1 MDNRK
6 SVTPAVGS
14 DVATVYAAI
23 ELSMKSWVVAVQ
35 SVRQERPG
43 RHQLAAHDT
52 AGLWGLIERER
63 AALLRLGYRRVRV
76 VSCYEAGRDG
86 FWLHRFLV
94 AQGAESQVVDPGSIL
109 VNRRA
114 RRAKSDRLDVEG
126 LLRLVIRHDAGDR
139 YLGRMV
145 VAPSVEEEDRRR
157 PERERGRLLG
167 ERTAH
172 NNRIK
177 GLLATQGI
185 YGYKPLR
192 PDRWVQLAGLRCAGG
207 VPLPRQL
214 RAELEHELE
223 RLDLAEA
230 QIAAVEKARRAALKT
245 GAANTDEMA
254 ARVQLLMRLKGIEI
268 EGASGLAHE
277 VLYRTFANRRAVA
290 GYVGLGSSPFKSG
303 SIDHDQGIA
312 KAGNRRARSLLIQL
326 AWQWVR
332 HQPQS
337 AITKWYKAQ
346 LGDGQ
351 SRAKKRKLIVAVARR
366 LLVALWR
373 YVTTGETPD
382 GAGFKAL
389 SAG

>member
-6 SVTPAVGS
+6 SVIPAVGS

-23 ELSMKSWVVAVQ
+23 ELSMQSWVVAVQ

-52 AGLWGLIERER
+52 AGLWALIERER
-63 AALLRLGYRRVRV
+63 AALRALGYGRVRV
-76 VSCYEAGRDG
+76 VTCYEAGRDG
-86 FWLHRFLV
+86 FWLHRFLL

-157 PERERGRLLG
+157 PERERGRLLS

-192 PDRWVQLAGLRCAGG
+192 PDRWVRLAALRCADGS
-207 VPLPRQL
+207 PLPEHL
-214 RAELEHELE
+214 RTEIAHELE
-223 RLDLAEA
+223 RLDLTDV
-230 QIAAVEKARRAALKT
+230 QIAAVEKGRRTALKADSAE
-245 GAANTDEMA
+245 AATA
-254 ARVQLLMRLKGIEI
+254 QVQLLMRLKGSELA
-268 EGASGLAHE
+268 GASGLAHE
-277 VLYRTFANRRAVA
+277 VLYRSFANRRGVA

-337 AITKWYKAQ
+337 AITLWYKAQ
-346 LGDGQ
+346 LGDGK
-351 SRAKKRKLIVAVARR
+351 SRVRKRKLIVAVARR

-373 YVTTGETPD
+373 YVTTGDTPV
-382 GAGFKAL
+382 GAAFKQ
-389 SAG
+389 